1 MEIQSYF
8 TGKQDVRKVILDLL
22 DKATSKIQIAVA
34 WFTEPML
41 FNKLIQMQAKG
52 VSVELI
58 ITNHEF
64 NKQSSNN
71 YELINEN
78 GGLFA
83 EIGNDEQ
90 LMHMKFCIIDF
101 NTVISGSANW
111 TKKAF
116 NQNNEEITVVTG
128 APDRTKTYIE
138 EFNRLKELAGIYKKI
153 EKDISLSKIIK
164 YFNLFKAFI
173 SIGETEKIYPYLY
186 EIHESNEIKH
196 IVNLLQVGEY
206 QSAII
211 EIDNFI
217 KENTQIVDI
226 SGLEKIHLKTQI
238 NLLGYQI
245 EALEIEKSETEAKI
259 EQFVHRYIIELNP
272 ILAKI
277 LKLKKKIYDKLREY
291 GIKDNP
297 YEDVEQEF
305 KETQEQY
312 EQELENDIQNL
323 TEEENKSIKEMHRE
337 AVKFCHPDSPH
348 CIYEDKQKASNIFNE
363 LTNAFKKND
372 IEKVKLIYNELKL
385 GKQIE
390 DVDSETEL
398 EYLRAKYETLKM
410 KLSKLLEELKEI
422 KLSEE
427 YRTISQIDDWDEY
440 FESQKEKLEKEYV
453 ELEKEYVK

>member
-34 WFTEPML
+34 WFTEPTL
-41 FNKLIQMQAKG
+41 FNKLIQAQSQG

-64 NKQSSNN
+64 NKQSPNN

-116 NQNNEEITVVTG
+116 IQNNEEITVVTG
-128 APDRTKTYIE
+128 APDRTKTYVE

-153 EKDISLSKIIK
+153 ESDISLSKIIK
-164 YFNLFKAFI
+164 YFILFKAFI
-173 SIGETEKIYPYLY
+173 SIGETDKIYPYLY
-186 EIHESNEIKH
+186 EIQENNEIKY
-196 IVNLLQVGEY
+196 IVNLLQGGEY
-206 QSAII
+206 QRAII

-217 KENTQIVDI
+217 KTNTQIVDI

-245 EALEIEKSETEAKI
+245 ETLEIEKSETEAKI

-272 ILAKI
+272 ILSKI
-277 LKLKKKIYDKLREY
+277 LKLKKKIYEKLKKY

-305 KETQEQY
+305 KKTQKKY
-312 EQELENDIQNL
+312 KQELKNDIQNL
-323 TEEENKSIKEMHRE
+323 TEEENKSIKEMFRD
-337 AVKFCHPDSPH
+337 AVKLCHPDSPH
-348 CIYEDKQKASNIFNE
+348 CIYEDKTKAANIFSE

-410 KLSKLLEELKEI
+410 KLNKLLKELQEI

-427 YRTISQIDDWDEY
+427 YQTISQIDDWDEY
-440 FESQKEKLEKEYV
+440 FKSQKEKLEKEYV